1 MKHFNLMNN
10 MKKII
15 FLLTLF
21 SCTFLSFAQAD
32 KVQIDK
38 NNDGLK
44 LKVNGQDFIVNGMNW
59 DYSPI
64 GTNFNYSLWKQKDD
78 VILKALDDEMG
89 LLKNMGVNT
98 IRVYTGIPKK
108 WIEYIYTKYG
118 IYTMLNHSFGRY
130 GLTLNGGWVVNT
142 EYSDSATR
150 DLLLQETKQMV
161 TEYKNTKGLLLF
173 LLGNENNYGL
183 FWDGAE
189 TENIPIEDRKSTPRA
204 KAMYQ
209 LFNEAAVAMKAIDNS
224 HPIAI
229 CNGDLLFLDII
240 AKECPDVDILGINV
254 YRGVSFGDLY
264 QRVKNEYGKPVL
276 LTEFGSDAF
285 NAVTSEEAQNEQAAI
300 LKGNWKE
307 IYENAAGLGKSGN
320 SVGGFTFQFSD
331 GWWKFGQTKNLDI
344 HDSNASWSNGG
355 YVFDYVKGENNMNE
369 EWFGICAKGPT
380 NMNGNYTLYPRSSYY
395 VLKEIHQLNPLNNG
409 KSMSD
414 VQNHFDKIQIMDAT
428 LRARGDKAALSA
440 SSTDKIRLGNLRM
453 EYTTFNTGGS
463 LITTPNAADPD
474 NKVYPNKLGFD
485 HMQSYFIGVEGN
497 PAANMKANV
506 NFNVLGHIAENPIDE
521 IFYENRGRSRS
532 VKTIEGDYLNLTDL
546 NRVQVYN
553 ANFEWNTKEFD
564 LRGFYRTGHY
574 HWSYEGDF
582 FGLYPEA
589 NYGANLDIYNGEIMG
604 IEIDGKKALS
614 GLKAAFGPQ
623 LWWGAN
629 PAVLL
634 KYSKTIAKF
643 DLSAVYHEDIA
654 DVAGVTKYDEDQFGN
669 IQNNITAVSSIA
681 IPLPKTRRVTMH
693 AKRKFGD
700 FSFEVGGIW
709 GGQPLNGR
717 EFQIALNNPNYDP
730 LVPNSEAKYIVYT
743 DKINT
748 DDNWGA
754 KAKITFSKGAFN
766 WYGQAAYQGLVAN
779 GGADQT
785 KTFTGWRLK
794 DTGSGNQTNIL
805 SGFTFQVGDFQIA
818 PNFLWQKPIVDAMPN
833 DVQAPGRL
841 RNIQDDPFAVRA
853 NRETT
858 AGELLLSYDPTPGT
872 WMYEWDNDRAEDAKF
887 AFNLGFVFRHQP
899 TAQDAAIGFLANRTA
914 FAFPNSAPAQ
924 DLWEVN
930 SRIVSKA
937 RPDLGIIAN
946 MYFGN
951 AQANGSDARLV
962 ERFGGDIRLIYNKIK
977 LTHSFKINDWGPFDY
992 HRDFNLTYP
1001 VQLMLDLSTT
1011 LGKPDWFILPNTQIG
1026 IRGTWRSMDQYSPR
1040 YSPNVV
1046 PENTF
1051 PAIPAI
1057 SPVGFGNGNEWEI
1070 RTYIHINI
1078 GK

>member
-1 MKHFNLMNN
+1 

-21 SCTFLSFAQAD
+21 SCSFSSFSQAD
-32 KVQIDK
+32 KVLVDK
-38 NNDGLK
+38 KQDGLK
-44 LKVNGQDFIVNGMNW
+44 LKVNGQDLIVNGMNW
-59 DYSPI
+59 DYFPI
-64 GTNFNYSLWKQKDD
+64 GTNFNYSLWKQPEQ
-78 VILKALDDEMG
+78 VIQKALDDEMG

-108 WIEYIYTKYG
+108 WIEYIHTNYG

-130 GLTLNGGWVVNT
+130 GLTINGAWVANT
-142 EYSDSATR
+142 EYSDAATQKT
-150 DLLLQETKQMV
+150 LLKETKEMV
-161 TEYKNTKGLLLF
+161 EEYKNTKGLLLF

-189 TENIPIEDRKSTPRA
+189 TEDIPMEDRKSTVRA
-204 KAMYQ
+204 ESMYK
-209 LFNEAAVAMKAIDNS
+209 LFNEATAAMKAIDPS
-224 HPIAI
+224 HPVAI
-229 CNGDLLFLDII
+229 CNGDLLFLNII
-240 AKECPDVDILGINV
+240 AKECPAVDILGVNV
-254 YRGVSFGDLY
+254 YRGISFGDLY
-264 QRVKNEYGKPVL
+264 ERVKKEYGKPVL

-285 NAVTSEEAQNEQAAI
+285 NAVANEEDQNAQAKL

-307 IYENAAGLGKSGN
+307 IYENAAGMGKSGN
-320 SVGGFTFQFSD
+320 SLGGFTFQFSD
-331 GWWKFGQTKNLDI
+331 GWWKFGQTKNLDL

-355 YVFDYVKGENNMNE
+355 YIFDYVKGENNMNE

-380 NMNGNYTLYPRSSYY
+380 NSNGTYQLYPRAAYY
-395 VLKEIHQLNPLNNG
+395 LLKDLHKFNPLTPGNSTE
-409 KSMSD
+409 KLY
-414 VQNHFDKIQIMDAT
+414 QHFGNFEIMDAA
-428 LRARGDKAALSA
+428 LRARADKAALSVG
-440 SSTDKIRLGNLRM
+440 SIEKIRISNLRI
-453 EYTTFNTGGS
+453 ESTTFNTGGS
-463 LITTPNAADPD
+463 LITTPNVAAE
-474 NKVYPNKLGFD
+474 NNTVFPNQLGFD
-485 HMQSYFIGVEGN
+485 HMQSYFVGVEGN
-497 PAANMKANV
+497 PAPNMKANV
-506 NFNVLGHIAENPIDE
+506 NFNVLGHVAENPIDE

-546 NRVQVYN
+546 NRLQVYN

-589 NYGANLDIYNGEIMG
+589 NYGPNLDIYNGEILG
-604 IEIDGKKALS
+604 FEVDGKKALT

-654 DVAGVTKYDEDQFGN
+654 DVSGVTKYDEDEFGN

-681 IPLPKTRRVTMH
+681 IPLPKTRRVTFH
-693 AKRKFGD
+693 AKRKLGD
-700 FSFEVGGIW
+700 FTFEVGGIW

-717 EFQIALNNPNYDP
+717 EFQIALNNPNFDP
-730 LVPNSEAKYIVYT
+730 LVSNGEAKYIIYT
-743 DKINT
+743 DKVNS

-754 KAKITFSKGAFN
+754 KGKISFSKGIFN

-785 KTFTGWRLK
+785 RTFTGWRLK

-805 SGFTFQVGDFQIA
+805 SGFTFQLGDFQIA

-858 AGELLLSYDPTPGT
+858 AGELLISYDPTPSS

-887 AFNLGFVFRHQP
+887 AFNLGFVYRHQP
-899 TAQDAAIGFLANRTA
+899 TAQDAAIGFLSNRTA

-946 MYFGN
+946 LYFGN

-962 ERFGGDIRLIYNKIK
+962 ERVGGDIRMIYHKLK

-1040 YSPNVV
+1040 YSPTAV
-1046 PENTF
+1046 PDNTY
-1051 PAIPAI
+1051 PAIPPI
-1057 SPVGFGNGNEWEI
+1057 SPVGFPNGSEWEI

>member
-1 MKHFNLMNN
+1 

-21 SCTFLSFAQAD
+21 SCSFSSFSQAD
-32 KVQIDK
+32 KVLVDK
-38 NNDGLK
+38 KQDGLK
-44 LKVNGQDFIVNGMNW
+44 LKVNGQDLIVNGMNW
-59 DYSPI
+59 DYFPI
-64 GTNFNYSLWKQKDD
+64 GTNFNYSLWKQPEQ
-78 VILKALDDEMG
+78 VIQKALDDEMG

-108 WIEYIYTKYG
+108 WIAYIHTNYG

-130 GLTLNGGWVVNT
+130 GLTINGAWVANT
-142 EYSDSATR
+142 EYSDAATQKT
-150 DLLLQETKQMV
+150 LLKETKEMV
-161 TEYKNTKGLLLF
+161 EEYKNTKGLLLF

-189 TENIPIEDRKSTPRA
+189 TEDIPMEDRKSTVRA
-204 KAMYQ
+204 ESMYK
-209 LFNEAAVAMKAIDNS
+209 LFNEATAAMKAIDPS
-224 HPIAI
+224 HPVAI
-229 CNGDLLFLDII
+229 CNGDLLFLNII
-240 AKECPDVDILGINV
+240 AKECPAVDILGVNV
-254 YRGVSFGDLY
+254 YRGISFGDLY
-264 QRVKNEYGKPVL
+264 ERVKKEYGKPVL

-285 NAVTSEEAQNEQAAI
+285 NAVANEEDQNAQAKL

-307 IYENAAGLGKSGN
+307 IYENAAGMGKSGN
-320 SVGGFTFQFSD
+320 SLGGFTFQFSD
-331 GWWKFGQTKNLDI
+331 GWWKFGQTKNLDL

-355 YVFDYVKGENNMNE
+355 YTFDYVKGENNMNE

-380 NMNGNYTLYPRSSYY
+380 NSNGTYQLYPRAAYY
-395 VLKEIHQLNPLNNG
+395 LLKDLHKFNPLTPGNSTE
-409 KSMSD
+409 KLY
-414 VQNHFDKIQIMDAT
+414 QHFGNFEIMDAA
-428 LRARGDKAALSA
+428 LRARADKAALSVG
-440 SSTDKIRLGNLRM
+440 SIEKIRISNLRI
-453 EYTTFNTGGS
+453 ESTTFNTGGS
-463 LITTPNAADPD
+463 LITTPNVAAE
-474 NKVYPNKLGFD
+474 NNTVFPNQLGFD

-497 PAANMKANV
+497 PAPNMKANV
-506 NFNVLGHIAENPIDE
+506 NFNVLGHVAENPIDE

-546 NRVQVYN
+546 NRLQVYN

-589 NYGANLDIYNGEIMG
+589 NYGPNLDIYNGEILG
-604 IEIDGKKALS
+604 FEIDGKKALS

-654 DVAGVTKYDEDQFGN
+654 DVSGVTKYDEDEFGN

-681 IPLPKTRRVTMH
+681 IPLPKTRRVTFH
-693 AKRKFGD
+693 AKRKLGD
-700 FSFEVGGIW
+700 FTFEVGGIW

-717 EFQIALNNPNYDP
+717 EFQIALNNPNFDP
-730 LVPNSEAKYIVYT
+730 LVSNGEAKYIIYT
-743 DKINT
+743 DKVNS

-754 KAKITFSKGAFN
+754 KGKISFSKGIFN

-785 KTFTGWRLK
+785 RTFTGWRLK

-805 SGFTFQVGDFQIA
+805 SGFTFQLGDFQIA

-858 AGELLLSYDPTPGT
+858 AGELLISYDPTPSS

-887 AFNLGFVFRHQP
+887 AFNLGFVYRHQP
-899 TAQDAAIGFLANRTA
+899 TAQDAAIGFLSNRTA

-946 MYFGN
+946 LYFGN

-962 ERFGGDIRLIYNKIK
+962 ERVGGDIRMIYHKLK

-1040 YSPNVV
+1040 YSPTAV
-1046 PENTF
+1046 PDNTY
-1051 PAIPAI
+1051 PAIPPI
-1057 SPVGFGNGNEWEI
+1057 SSVGFPNGSEWEI

>member
-1 MKHFNLMNN
+1 

-21 SCTFLSFAQAD
+21 SCSFSSFSQAD
-32 KVQIDK
+32 KVLVDK
-38 NNDGLK
+38 KQDGLK
-44 LKVNGQDFIVNGMNW
+44 LKVNGQDLIVNGMNW
-59 DYSPI
+59 DYFPI
-64 GTNFNYSLWKQKDD
+64 GTNFNYSLWKQPEQ
-78 VILKALDDEMG
+78 VIQKALDDEMG

-108 WIEYIYTKYG
+108 WIEYIHTNYG

-130 GLTLNGGWVVNT
+130 GLTINGAWVANT
-142 EYSDSATR
+142 EYSDAATQKT
-150 DLLLQETKQMV
+150 LLKETKEMV
-161 TEYKNTKGLLLF
+161 EEYKNTKGLLLF

-189 TENIPIEDRKSTPRA
+189 TEDIPMEDRKSTVRA
-204 KAMYQ
+204 ESMYK
-209 LFNEAAVAMKAIDNS
+209 LFNEATAAMKAIDPS
-224 HPIAI
+224 HPVAI
-229 CNGDLLFLDII
+229 CNGDLLFLNII
-240 AKECPDVDILGINV
+240 AKECPAVDILGVNV
-254 YRGVSFGDLY
+254 YRGISFGDLY
-264 QRVKNEYGKPVL
+264 ERVKKEYGKPVL

-285 NAVTSEEAQNEQAAI
+285 NAVANEEDQNAQAKL

-307 IYENAAGLGKSGN
+307 IYENAAGMGKSGN
-320 SVGGFTFQFSD
+320 SLGGFTFQFSD
-331 GWWKFGQTKNLDI
+331 GWWKFGQTKNLDL

-355 YVFDYVKGENNMNE
+355 YTFDYVKGENNMNE

-380 NMNGNYTLYPRSSYY
+380 NSNGTYQLYPRAAYY
-395 VLKEIHQLNPLNNG
+395 LLKDLHKFNPLTPGNSTE
-409 KSMSD
+409 KLY
-414 VQNHFDKIQIMDAT
+414 QHFGNFEIMDAA
-428 LRARGDKAALSA
+428 LRARADKAALSVG
-440 SSTDKIRLGNLRM
+440 SIEKIRISNLRI
-453 EYTTFNTGGS
+453 ESTTFNTGGS
-463 LITTPNAADPD
+463 LITTPNVAAE
-474 NKVYPNKLGFD
+474 NNTVFPNQLGFD

-497 PAANMKANV
+497 PAPNMKANV
-506 NFNVLGHIAENPIDE
+506 NFNVLGHVAENPIDE

-546 NRVQVYN
+546 NRLQVYN

-589 NYGANLDIYNGEIMG
+589 NYGPNLDIYNGEILG
-604 IEIDGKKALS
+604 FEVDGKKALT

-654 DVAGVTKYDEDQFGN
+654 DVSGVTKYDEDEFGN

-681 IPLPKTRRVTMH
+681 IPLPKTRRVTFH
-693 AKRKFGD
+693 AKRKLGD
-700 FSFEVGGIW
+700 FTFEVGGIW

-717 EFQIALNNPNYDP
+717 EFQIALNNPNFDP
-730 LVPNSEAKYIVYT
+730 LVSNGEAKYIIYT
-743 DKINT
+743 DKVNS

-754 KAKITFSKGAFN
+754 KGKISFSKGIFN

-785 KTFTGWRLK
+785 RTFTGWRLK

-805 SGFTFQVGDFQIA
+805 SGFTFQLGDFQIA

-858 AGELLLSYDPTPGT
+858 AGELLISYDPTPSS

-887 AFNLGFVFRHQP
+887 AFNLGFVYRHQP
-899 TAQDAAIGFLANRTA
+899 TAQDAAIGFLSNRTA

-946 MYFGN
+946 LYFGN

-962 ERFGGDIRLIYNKIK
+962 ERVGGDIRMIYHKLK

-1040 YSPNVV
+1040 YSPTAV
-1046 PENTF
+1046 PDNTY
-1051 PAIPAI
+1051 PAIPPI
-1057 SPVGFGNGNEWEI
+1057 SPVGFPNGSEWEI